1 MSLSPV
7 FAKPVDMIGSMMVK
21 ADLATESEVSSLK
34 AIAGYAK
41 RDGFLGSIATLLHRV
56 WNAVKAVF
64 GQSDWQRAR
73 NAVISVTERFATKF
87 ATQAKDEQEAAEFL
101 NAMRS
106 KEGHKKIDEVFA
118 KLVEGI
124 NQMNQKV
131 KPYET
136 FLVPVV
142 DQLLAA
148 VDQERIVADFQEA
161 PEATLDFFFDAENM
175 NPLALVQRGYVKP
188 EIAEV
193 LGNMQ
198 QNKLFAQAFEQ

>member
-73 NAVISVTERFATKF
+73 NSLISITERFATKL
-87 ATQAKDEQEAAEFL
+87 ATEAKDEQEAAEFL
-101 NAMRS
+101 NTMRS

-118 KLVEGI
+118 QLVEGI

-142 DQLLAA
+142 DQLLTT
-148 VDQERIVADFQEA
+148 VDQERIVADFQKA
-161 PEATLDFFFDAENM
+161 PEATMDFFSKAESM
-175 NPLALVQRGYVKP
+175 NPLALAQRGYVKP

-193 LGNMQ
+193 LGNLQ
-198 QNKLFAQAFEQ
+198 QNKLFAQAFAQ